1 MNVFE
6 ENSYNFSLDADYTE
20 IMSYA
25 IYILGYDE
33 DDVERMS
40 NRELD
45 EIWTGV
51 LVRKGIL

>member
-33 DDVERMS
+33 DEVERMS